1 MLGGTT
7 EASALA
13 RRLAADG
20 VDALFSYAGRTA
32 APVAQP
38 LPQRIGGFGG
48 TQGLADYL
56 VREGITHVVDATHPF
71 AAGMTH
77 NAVAACKATG
87 TPLLALERAPWVA
100 KAGDDWT
107 HVPDTDAAAAALPDT
122 PSRVFLAIG
131 KQTLAAFEARD
142 HHYLLRL
149 VDPPEAPPLPDCTV
163 ILDRGPFTLAND
175 LALLT
180 AHKITHIVAKNAG
193 GMGAVAKLIAARQL
207 GLPVILIDRPAV
219 PARHVVASV
228 DQVMDWLH
236 QAAPA
241 EFGPADRGV

>member
-13 RRLAADG
+13 RRLAAEG
-20 VDALFSYAGRTA
+20 VDAVFSYAGRTA

-38 LPQRIGGFGG
+38 LAQRIGGFGG
-48 TQGLADYL
+48 VEGLVDYL
-56 VREGITHVVDATHPF
+56 TREGITHVVDATHPF

-77 NAVAACKATG
+77 NAVAACTATS
-87 TPLLALERAPWVA
+87 TPLLALERAAWVA
-100 KAGDDWT
+100 EAGDNWT
-107 HVPDTDAAAAALPDT
+107 HVPDTAAAAAALPDT
-122 PSRVFLAIG
+122 PARVFLAIG
-131 KQTLAAFEARD
+131 KQTLAAFAGQN

-149 VDPPEAPPLPDCTV
+149 VDPPETRPLPDCTV
-163 ILDRGPFTLAND
+163 ILDRGPFTVAND

-180 AHKITHIVAKNAG
+180 AHKITHVVAKNAG
-193 GMGAVAKLIAARQL
+193 GTGAAAKLIAARQL

-219 PARHVVASV
+219 PARRVVANV

-236 QAAPA
+236 QTP
-241 EFGPADRGV
+241 PADRGV